1 MPREKDYKWW
11 QKILVVVLGLG
22 PFFSTVMCFVTG
34 VTCLCVGFYD
44 LGRLKAAKNYQDVI
58 ENGGK
63 LFIFFGI
70 VSMLAGVHK
79 AGLLPIYTD
88 YSQLLFNFLER

>member
-11 QKILVVVLGLG
+11 HKILLVVLALG

-34 VTCLCVGFYD
+34 VTFMCVGFYD

-58 ENGGK
+58 ENEGK
-63 LFIFFGI
+63 VYIFFGI
-70 VSMLAGVHK
+70 VSMLAGVNK
-79 AGLLPIYTD
+79 AGLFPSFWRALGWT
-88 YSQLLFNFLER
+88 